1 MKHVFS
7 KKRAYLLLIAVAAN
21 LGVASAE
28 DFESGGIHYT
38 TTTTDGSPSATVIK
52 GSDAYSG
59 DVVIPATVEFNGG
72 TRKVTAISAEAFNGC
87 IHLKSVTIGSNVIS
101 IGFKAFYGCEEL
113 EEIDIPANVKRV

>member
-52 GSDAYSG
+52 YL
-59 DVVIPATVEFNGG
+59 
-72 TRKVTAISAEAFNGC
+72 KVLRSISQSPCFRCLPDQNH
-87 IHLKSVTIGSNVIS
+87 IRIV
-101 IGFKAFYGCEEL
+101 
-113 EEIDIPANVKRV
+113 